1 RERCDGPLRCGAG
14 DRCQRR
20 GEPRG
25 RVRSE
30 LVDPRHADHTRL
42 CQQAG
47 DRAETRH
54 GHRLFRRDE
63 PPFRPR
69 ELPPALRRRTQ
80 QPAHHHRRTQ
90 THLTMENPKL
100 IISEKERDLMRSW
113 IIGHNAPDIQVR
125 NSLDRLYKEL
135 DSADVRKEEDMP
147 ADVVRVCSTVDVETP
162 AGRRNGLQI
171 VMHADADLA
180 QNKLS
185 VLSVLG
191 SALIGYRQGA
201 SIVWRLPQGDQTIT
215 LEKVD
220 NARCDVELL
229 KG

>member
-1 RERCDGPLRCGAG
+1 
-14 DRCQRR
+14 
-20 GEPRG
+20 
-25 RVRSE
+25 
-30 LVDPRHADHTRL
+30 
-42 CQQAG
+42 
-47 DRAETRH
+47 
-54 GHRLFRRDE
+54 
-63 PPFRPR
+63 
-69 ELPPALRRRTQ
+69 
-80 QPAHHHRRTQ
+80 
-90 THLTMENPKL
+90 MENPRL

-135 DSADVRKEEDMP
+135 DTADVRKEEDMP
-147 ADVVRVCSTVDVETP
+147 SDVVRVCSIVDVGMP
-162 AGRRNGLQI
+162 AGRRNGLQL
-171 VMHADADLA
+171 VMHADADLK

-220 NARCDVELL
+220 NARCDVRALSL
-229 KG
+229 

>member
-1 RERCDGPLRCGAG
+1 
-14 DRCQRR
+14 
-20 GEPRG
+20 
-25 RVRSE
+25 
-30 LVDPRHADHTRL
+30 
-42 CQQAG
+42 
-47 DRAETRH
+47 
-54 GHRLFRRDE
+54 
-63 PPFRPR
+63 
-69 ELPPALRRRTQ
+69 
-80 QPAHHHRRTQ
+80 
-90 THLTMENPKL
+90 MENPKL

-147 ADVVRVCSTVDVETP
+147 ADVVRVCSIVDVGMP
-162 AGRRNGLQI
+162 AGRKNDLQL
-171 VMHADADLA
+171 VMHADADLK

-201 SIVWRLPQGDQTIT
+201 SIVWHLPQGDQTIT

>member
-1 RERCDGPLRCGAG
+1 
-14 DRCQRR
+14 
-20 GEPRG
+20 
-25 RVRSE
+25 
-30 LVDPRHADHTRL
+30 
-42 CQQAG
+42 
-47 DRAETRH
+47 
-54 GHRLFRRDE
+54 
-63 PPFRPR
+63 
-69 ELPPALRRRTQ
+69 
-80 QPAHHHRRTQ
+80 
-90 THLTMENPKL
+90 MENPKL

-147 ADVVRVCSTVDVETP
+147 ADVVRVCSIVDVGMP
-162 AGRRNGLQI
+162 AGRKNGLQL
-171 VMHADADLA
+171 VMHGDADLK